1 MLTLRKKINGG
12 QAKKLADVLAER
24 KEARRDEATSTDKV
38 ATGLL
43 LVGVLN
49 WMSVSLFNF
58 DLVQAVAGRG
68 SAWGRLAYGAIG
80 ASALYALARGAQ
92 MVKQS

>member
-1 MLTLRKKINGG
+1 VRKKTSEG
-12 QAKKLADVLAER
+12 QAKKLADMLAER
-24 KEARRDEATSTDKV
+24 KETRKDEATSTDKV

-49 WMSVSLFNF
+49 WMSVSLLNF
-58 DLVQAVAGRG
+58 DLIQAAAGR
-68 SAWGRLAYGAIG
+68 SSIWGRLAYGAIG
-80 ASALYALARGAQ
+80 ASAFYVVARGAQ